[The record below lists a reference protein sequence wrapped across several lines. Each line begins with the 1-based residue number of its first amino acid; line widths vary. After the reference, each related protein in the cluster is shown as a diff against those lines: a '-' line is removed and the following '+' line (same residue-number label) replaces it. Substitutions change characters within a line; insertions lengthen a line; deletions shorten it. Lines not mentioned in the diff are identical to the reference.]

1 MAINLKQNADLSAG
15 LQGTDGDDGAFVVVT
30 LPWSAIT
37 NTTGAF
43 LTVSGPVMKRRMI
56 VKDITHVVDTT
67 ATNAVTATLRKAA
80 SGTALGSGTAL
91 HSGTANLQATAAT
104 PVALTLSTTA
114 SDLDVAAGSRI
125 GFVISGAP
133 GAAGVGA
140 FTVTLAPA

>member
-1 MAINLKQNADLSAG
+1 MSVNLKQNADMSAG

-104 PVALTLSTTA
+104 PVALTLSTTP

-125 GFVISGAP
+125 GFVISAAP

>member
-1 MAINLKQNADLSAG
+1 MGVQFKQNPDASAG
-15 LQGTDGDDGAFVVVT
+15 LQGSDLDDGAFVIVNM
-30 LPWSAIT
+30 PWSAIT

-56 VKDITHVVDTT
+56 VKDISHVVDTA
-67 ATNAVTATLRKAA
+67 ATNAVTATLFKAA

-104 PVALTLSTTA
+104 PVALTLSATA
-114 SDLDVAAGSRI
+114 GVDDVAAGSRI
-125 GFVISGAP
+125 GFVISGTP
-133 GAAGVGA
+133 GAAGVGS

>member
-1 MAINLKQNADLSAG
+1 MGVNLKQNADASAG
-15 LQGTDGDDGAFVVVT
+15 LQGTDLDNGSFVVVT

-43 LTVSGPVMKRRMI
+43 LTVSGPVLKRRMI
-56 VKDITHVVDTT
+56 VHGISYVNDTT
-67 ATNAVTATLRKAA
+67 ATNAVTATLYKAA
-80 SGTALGSGTAL
+80 SGTAIGSGTAL

-104 PVALTLSTTA
+104 PATLTLSTTA

-133 GAAGVGA
+133 GAAGVGS
-140 FTVTLAPA
+140 FTVHLCPA

>member
-1 MAINLKQNADLSAG
+1 MAINLKQNADMSAG
-15 LQGTDGDDGAFVVVT
+15 LQGSDGDDGAFVVVT
-30 LPWSAIT
+30 LNWSAIT

-67 ATNAVTATLRKAA
+67 ATNAVTATLRKAP